1 MTTPEELKH
10 QLERKMVQVTLA
22 RLEEGKREV
31 QRREK
36 FRAYKQQHRQLQ
48 QAHRLL
54 VLEHKELRAK
64 YVNACSHIAGLECEL
79 AELSQR
85 RSHFPTED

>member
-1 MTTPEELKH
+1 MTTPEELKR
-10 QLERKMVQVTLA
+10 QLEASMIQATKR
-22 RLEEGKREV
+22 RLEEAAKIV
-31 QRREK
+31 HQREK

-54 VLEHKELRAK
+54 VLEHKKLRAK
-64 YVNACSHIAGLECEL
+64 YVRVCDKATGLEWDLHEL
-79 AELSQR
+79 AQR

>member
-1 MTTPEELKH
+1 MTTPEELKR
-10 QLERKMVQVTLA
+10 QIEEKMINTTLA
-22 RLEEGKREV
+22 RLHEAAKIV
-31 QRREK
+31 HQREK

-54 VLEHKELRAK
+54 VLEHKELKAK
-64 YVNACSHIAGLECEL
+64 YVKVCDKATGLEYDLHEL
-79 AELSQR
+79 AQR

>member
-54 VLEHKELRAK
+54 VLEHKELKAK
-64 YVNACSHIAGLECEL
+64 YVKACDAITSLEYHIHEL
-79 AELSQR
+79 AQK
-85 RSHFPTED
+85 RSHFPSED

>member
-1 MTTPEELKH
+1 MTTPEELKR
-10 QLERKMVQVTLA
+10 QIEEKMINTTLA
-22 RLEEGKREV
+22 RLHEAAKIV
-31 QRREK
+31 HQREK

-54 VLEHKELRAK
+54 VLEHKELKAK
-64 YVNACSHIAGLECEL
+64 YIRVCDTCFELDGQLHEL
-79 AELSQR
+79 AQR

>member
-1 MTTPEELKH
+1 MTTGQDLKA
-10 QLERKMVQVTLA
+10 QMEASIALA
-22 RLEEGKREV
+22 TATWQFEYAEKLRQK
-31 QRREK
+31 QK

-64 YVNACSHIAGLECEL
+64 YVNACSHIMSLECEL
-79 AELSQR
+79 GEFAQK
-85 RSHFPTED
+85 RSHFPSED

>member
-1 MTTPEELKH
+1 MTTPEELKR
-10 QLERKMVQVTLA
+10 QIEEKMINTTLA
-22 RLEEGKREV
+22 RLHEAAKIV
-31 QRREK
+31 HQREK

-54 VLEHKELRAK
+54 VLEHKELKTK
-64 YVNACSHIAGLECEL
+64 YVRICAHATEL
-79 AELSQR
+79 DAQLYELSMR